1 MRFDNDELRYRFTAW
16 MKIVVIRK
24 KLEYIRKLKR
34 HRNEVSFKDG
44 ILHDKIISDP
54 FDIAETNLQEFDFC
68 NESLASAYK
77 NLPARYRQILGLIYL
92 ENAEPETIA
101 QKFGITV
108 QYVYNVCSLA
118 IKRLKRSL
126 IR

>member
-1 MRFDNDELRYRFTAW
+1 MRFDDDELRCRFTAW

-24 KLEYIRKLKR
+24 KLEYIRKLKK
-34 HRNEVSFKDG
+34 HKSDVPFEDG
-44 ILHDKIISDP
+44 RLHDTMISEP
-54 FDIAETNLQEFDFC
+54 FDIAETNLQEFDFY

-92 ENAEPETIA
+92 ENAEPEAIA
-101 QKFGITV
+101 KKFGVTV